1 MTHPPRQTFL
11 WMINHYENNHEKYID
26 RKDLTIGDM
35 ATLYEYDM
43 SMVDIY
49 QGELLLIE
57 AKELLYL

>member
-1 MTHPPRQTFL
+1 METNRSSIL
-11 WMINHYENNHEKYID
+11 WMINHYENNHNQYID
-26 RKDLTIGDM
+26 RKDLTIDDM

-43 SMVDIY
+43 GMVDIY